1 MPKIKKQT
9 MQQISQ
15 MSDISNFTTMKLL
28 MYFRE
33 QKELKDMTK
42 KLSNLVIEKQ
52 EKFFDVWMYQVNDDI
67 QSLAMA
73 FGERF
78 FLQHAYAAYEDQC
91 VHNGA
96 REILGK
102 IINLHMITYL
112 NDNMS
117 WYLANGLISRQAAKD
132 LFSKQG
138 AAVKNLVP
146 HINEVIESFGLIQ
159 NPMVHSPI
167 ARDYIKY
174 NS

>member
-1 MPKIKKQT
+1 
-9 MQQISQ
+9 
-15 MSDISNFTTMKLL
+15 
-28 MYFRE
+28 
-33 QKELKDMTK
+33 
-42 KLSNLVIEKQ
+42 
-52 EKFFDVWMYQVNDDI
+52 
-67 QSLAMA
+67 
-73 FGERF
+73 
-78 FLQHAYAAYEDQC
+78 
-91 VHNGA
+91 
-96 REILGK
+96 
-102 IINLHMITYL
+102 
-112 NDNMS
+112 MS